1 MHKNKNKSKTR
12 TLAYAYKQQ
21 SLPTFRQA
29 GPIFP
34 PTAILFSAPR
44 LPYLISRSNCVL
56 LEFHNSPQTHLSDT
70 FHSIILQLQYNQP
83 PNSWIISTSL
93 QPILKFQQTRLAHLT
108 YHKSKTGLQRHFTNS
123 QKRKR
128 TSEYWCAFVSTSIA
142 WKALTVHQSHSIKL
156 RSKNSVITD

>member
-12 TLAYAYKQQ
+12 TSAYAYKQQ

-34 PTAILFSAPR
+34 PTAILFSAPF

-56 LEFHNSPQTHLSDT
+56 LELPQFTPDSSFWHL
-70 FHSIILQLQYNQP
+70 HSIIRQLQYNQP
-83 PNSWIISTSL
+83 PHNWIISTSL
-93 QPILKFQQTRLAHLT
+93 QPILKFQQKRLAHLT
-108 YHKSKTGLQRHFTNS
+108 YHKSKTVQYIFTNS

>member
-1 MHKNKNKSKTR
+1 MH
-12 TLAYAYKQQ
+12 AHKQQ

-93 QPILKFQQTRLAHLT
+93 QPILKFQQKRLTSVTHNTRAKQACKDISQT
-108 YHKSKTGLQRHFTNS
+108 HKKESAPAILVRFCVNIDSLKSSNCSSKPQHQATIKKLGNYRLKLLQ
-123 QKRKR
+123 
-128 TSEYWCAFVSTSIA
+128 
-142 WKALTVHQSHSIKL
+142 
-156 RSKNSVITD
+156 

>member
-1 MHKNKNKSKTR
+1 MH
-12 TLAYAYKQQ
+12 AHKQQ

-70 FHSIILQLQYNQP
+70 FIASFRNYNIISLTIIV
-83 PNSWIISTSL
+83 IISTSL
-93 QPILKFQQTRLAHLT
+93 QPILKFQQKRLT
-108 YHKSKTGLQRHFTNS
+108 YVTHNTRAKLACKDISQTHKKESAPAILVRFCVNIDSLKSSNCSSKPQHQATIKKLGNYRLKLLQ
-123 QKRKR
+123 
-128 TSEYWCAFVSTSIA
+128 
-142 WKALTVHQSHSIKL
+142 
-156 RSKNSVITD
+156 

>member
-1 MHKNKNKSKTR
+1 MH
-12 TLAYAYKQQ
+12 AHKQQ

-93 QPILKFQQTRLAHLT
+93 QPILKFQQKRLT
-108 YHKSKTGLQRHFTNS
+108 YVTHNTRAKLACKDISQTHKKESAPAILVRFCVNIDSLKSSNCSSKPQHQATIKKLGNYRLKLLQ
-123 QKRKR
+123 
-128 TSEYWCAFVSTSIA
+128 
-142 WKALTVHQSHSIKL
+142 
-156 RSKNSVITD
+156 